1 MGGHGVGVGVGVGC
15 VWWVWVG
22 SGGERYDSY
31 VSTNAALYTGLRILG
46 CGQTLIRLS
55 GFDWVL

>member
-1 MGGHGVGVGVGVGC
+1 MGGHGVGVGC